1 MPRGVRTRS
10 AAPVAQGSAPMVLIE
25 PVDDGSIQF
34 NAYGLSGGAI
44 VDVLRR
50 SLLHVV
56 ALQAGVEV
64 ISMEVPAHGAVV
76 VAARPALVASRNSA
90 GKTKTVAASRPKR
103 LRSFDQRD
111 EDYFTDGIEEA
122 EV

>member
-25 PVDDGSIQF
+25 PVDDGSIRF

-56 ALQAGVEV
+56 ALQAVVEV

-76 VAARPALVASRNSA
+76 ASSSPTAKAIKTPKKVKPSVNGRYAEREVVMDPAEWS
-90 GKTKTVAASRPKR
+90 
-103 LRSFDQRD
+103 D
-111 EDYFTDGIEEA
+111 ESD
-122 EV
+122 V

>member
-25 PVDDGSIQF
+25 PVDDGSIRF

-56 ALQAGVEV
+56 ALQ
-64 ISMEVPAHGAVV
+64 AVV